1 MVLGVIVL
9 HWIGHI
15 IYSMNKW
22 LLVFFLMPLVE
33 MYLLIEVG
41 GWIGPWPTIGLVV
54 LTAVIGVGLLRVQGL
69 ATLTRGVNKL
79 NSGGLPAQEMVE
91 GLLLAVAGAV
101 LVTPGFVT
109 DTVGFLLLTPPVR
122 VSIAKVIMSRVKVTT
137 LSGGAAPFGAGH
149 DGARSFDTSAFTET
163 PANDARAPFRTIDGV
178 AEEVVPEGAND
189 DRDRPPPTS

>member
-1 MVLGVIVL
+1 
-9 HWIGHI
+9 
-15 IYSMNKW
+15 MNKW

-109 DTVGFLLLTPPVR
+109 DGVGFLLLTPPVR
-122 VSIAKVIMSRVKVTT
+122 VSIAKVIMARVQVTT

-149 DGARSFDTSAFTET
+149 AGARSFDSSAYTEAQ
-163 PANDARAPFRTIDGV
+163 ANDAGAPFRTIDGV
-178 AEEVVPEGAND
+178 AEEVVCDPGD
-189 DRDRPPPTS
+189 DLERPPPNA